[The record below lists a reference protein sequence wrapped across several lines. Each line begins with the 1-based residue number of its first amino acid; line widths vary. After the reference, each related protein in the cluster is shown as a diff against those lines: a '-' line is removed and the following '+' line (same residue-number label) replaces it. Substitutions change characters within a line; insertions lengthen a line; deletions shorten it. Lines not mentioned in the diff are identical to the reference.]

1 MGGGGRSGERE
12 GERKKSLHGFK
23 SPVLEDAKHRLLF
36 LKSVTQDSFSLSFVG
51 FTPISTY

>member
-12 GERKKSLHGFK
+12 GERKKNLHGFK
-23 SPVLEDAKHRLLF
+23 SPVLDDGKHRLLF
-36 LKSVTQDSFSLSFVG
+36 LKSVTQDTFSLIFVG